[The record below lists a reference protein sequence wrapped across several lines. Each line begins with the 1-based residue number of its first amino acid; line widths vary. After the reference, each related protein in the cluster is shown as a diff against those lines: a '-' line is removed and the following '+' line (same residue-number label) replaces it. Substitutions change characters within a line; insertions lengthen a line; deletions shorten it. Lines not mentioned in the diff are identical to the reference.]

1 MADDMMMEKDMMHMM
16 DPMDKDMMMGP
27 MMDPM
32 MDPMMEKDMM
42 PMMEKDMMPMMDHMM
57 DPMPQTHHA
66 SLTPY
71 VHPTHAVA
79 PYRHPTPAPYNHP
92 QPHQPYH
99 HPHQTYHHVRY
110 NNPNSS
116 SSFFMPGIIFPP
128 YRNIYS
134 LQASENSFTLIP

>member
-1 MADDMMMEKDMMHMM
+1 
-16 DPMDKDMMMGP
+16 
-27 MMDPM
+27 M

-57 DPMPQTHHA
+57 MDPMPQTHHA

-71 VHPTHAVA
+71 VHPTHAVT
-79 PYRHPTPAPYNHP
+79 PYRHPTPALYNHP
-92 QPHQPYH
+92 

-116 SSFFMPGIIFPP
+116 SSFVMPGITFPP
-128 YRNIYS
+128 NRKIYS
-134 LQASENSFTLIP
+134 LQVSEHFFTLIS

>member
-1 MADDMMMEKDMMHMM
+1 
-16 DPMDKDMMMGP
+16 
-27 MMDPM
+27 
-32 MDPMMEKDMM
+32 MMEKDMM

-57 DPMPQTHHA
+57 DPMPHST

-71 VHPTHAVA
+71 VHPGAVA
-79 PYRHPTPAPYNHP
+79 PYRHPTPAPYSHP

-116 SSFFMPGIIFPP
+116 SSFVMPGIIFPP
-128 YRNIYS
+128 NRNLYS
-134 LQASENSFTLIP
+134 LQVSEHCFTLIS